1 MALTKAQR
9 ALRADWMAAL
19 RSGEYAQ
26 TTAVLRRKGEDAG
39 FCCLGVACDVVDPD
53 RWESGGAA
61 SPGMYWDEAYANLP
75 ISVRSALA
83 LDYDDSDRLV
93 EMNDATGNT
102 FEEIADA
109 IDFLT
114 RAGL

>member
-26 TTAVLRRKGEDAG
+26 TTGVLKKPGIGAG
-39 FCCLGVACDVVDPD
+39 FCCLGVACDIVDPD
-53 RWESGGAA
+53 RWESDEDSGICWEGACT
-61 SPGMYWDEAYANLP
+61 NLP
-75 ISVRSALA
+75 DEVRDALG
-83 LDYDDSDRLV
+83 LSWGDSDALIS
-93 EMNDATGNT
+93 MNDVDRCT

>member
-9 ALRADWMAAL
+9 ALRADWIAAL

-26 TTAVLRRKGEDAG
+26 TTGVLMKRGVGAG
-39 FCCLGVACDVVDPD
+39 FCCLGVACDIVDPD

-61 SPGMYWDEAYANLP
+61 LGIHWDGAFTNLHDE
-75 ISVRSALA
+75 VRGALG
-83 LDYDDSDRLV
+83 LSWGDSDALIG
-93 EMNDATGNT
+93 MNDVDRCT